1 VRAWTLFGGC
11 LWATG
16 TGFEG
21 HGEFAC
27 FFEAG
32 FVALRGPV
40 SRGLAPREARRGRPG
55 ASRGATCLLPFPSV
69 VRSPQ
74 GGRLRAA
81 SLGGIRTARSFFD
94 DGDSD
99 DDGDSSGDDDLLR
112 GPASLT
118 EERSARLC
126 SPRVRRAFFLLF
138 WKRSSFTLLLLHH
151 SDDDEDDGSD
161 DDDEE
166 EEEWRRSALF
176 YLLKSVRRA
185 ASYFSLSATSWLMVG
200 YGLGSRSCELF
211 ADLESPWLLPLRLG
225 PAELLLD
232 EFRLGLFRPLLRLGS
247 SSSDDDDDDDDDLR
261 CPLF

>member
-1 VRAWTLFGGC
+1 
-11 LWATG
+11 
-16 TGFEG
+16 
-21 HGEFAC
+21 
-27 FFEAG
+27 
-32 FVALRGPV
+32 
-40 SRGLAPREARRGRPG
+40 
-55 ASRGATCLLPFPSV
+55 LLPFPSV

-151 SDDDEDDGSD
+151 SDDDEDDGGDDDSGGD
-161 DDDEE
+161 DDDDDDDGDEEEEEE

-185 ASYFSLSATSWLMVG
+185 ASYFSLSATSWLMG
-200 YGLGSRSCELF
+200 GLRSRFSLLRTVCRPGVSLAASSSTRSCR
-211 ADLESPWLLPLRLG
+211 A
-225 PAELLLD
+225 AT
-232 EFRLGLFRPLLRLGS
+232 
-247 SSSDDDDDDDDDLR
+247 
-261 CPLF
+261 

>member
-1 VRAWTLFGGC
+1 MVNSGVSLWRASWPL
-11 LWATG
+11 
-16 TGFEG
+16 
-21 HGEFAC
+21 
-27 FFEAG
+27 
-32 FVALRGPV
+32 VAPFRAAWL
-40 SRGLAPREARRGRPG
+40 REARRGRPG
-55 ASRGATCLLPFPSV
+55 ASRGAPCLLPFSERRSKPS
-69 VRSPQ
+69 

-81 SLGGIRTARSFFD
+81 SWAEFEQLACFFFFED
-94 DGDSD
+94 DDSD
-99 DDGDSSGDDDLLR
+99 DDGDNSGDDDLLR

-118 EERSARLC
+118 EEFSLPVA
-126 SPRVRRAFFLLF
+126 RRAFFLLF

-151 SDDDEDDGSD
+151 SDDDEDDGGDDDSGGD
-161 DDDEE
+161 DDDGDDDGDDEEE

-232 EFRLGLFRPLLRLGS
+232 EFRLGLF
-247 SSSDDDDDDDDDLR
+247 
-261 CPLF
+261 